1 MVMKI
6 GGFGD
11 TDLCNICLKIDRYIE
26 IKREREIELFN
37 IYDGFGGE
45 DRWVGRFDMRFYLIN
60 YKYL

>member
-37 IYDGFGGE
+37 IYDGFGVRIGG
-45 DRWVGRFDMRFYLIN
+45 WVGLICVSI
-60 YKYL
+60 